1 VFSHLDRVDEGF
13 YFEIRHW
20 CTVTS
25 AKPLSLAYSP
35 CPNDTYI
42 FAAWTN
48 GLIDGAPPVKV
59 VLDDVEAL
67 NEAALNGRHEL
78 TKVSY
83 GAIPYLLDRYRILR
97 AGGALGRG
105 CGPLVVARPGPDGG
119 VAPLAGFRAHVRIAI
134 PGEMTTAY
142 LLLRLAL
149 QRPIDAVP
157 MRFDRIVDAVASGA
171 VDAGLIIHE
180 SRFTYQRAGLAQV
193 EDLGQWWERE
203 TGHPIPLGAI
213 LARRELDPKALANID
228 DTIRRS
234 LAYADSNGASV
245 APYVREHAFEMD
257 EHVMRAHIALYVND
271 YSRDV
276 GDEGIAAIAALFEL
290 AAAARLI
297 PQTIKPE
304 FV

>member
-1 VFSHLDRVDEGF
+1 MTTATRN
-13 YFEIRHW
+13 R
-20 CTVTS
+20 T
-25 AKPLSLAYSP
+25 LSLAYSP

-42 FAAWTN
+42 FAAWTR
-48 GLIDGAPPVKV
+48 GMLSGAPAVEV

-67 NEAALNGRHEL
+67 NEAALAGKFEL

-105 CGPLVVARPGPDGG
+105 CGPLVIAKPGADGM
-119 VAPLAGFRAHVRIAI
+119 VPALADFKPHARIAI
-134 PGEMTTAY
+134 PGPMTTAF

-149 QRPIDAVP
+149 QRPIDVVP
-157 MRFDRIVDAVASGA
+157 MRFDRIVEAVANGD

-180 SRFTYQRAGLAQV
+180 SRFTYQHAGLARV
-193 EDLGQWWERE
+193 ADLGEWWETE
-203 TGHPIPLGAI
+203 TGNPIPLGAI
-213 LARRELDPKALANID
+213 LVRRDVPLAEARALD
-228 DTIRRS
+228 DTIRES
-234 LAYADSNGASV
+234 LAFARRDEAAV

-257 EHVMRAHIALYVND
+257 EAVMRAHIGLYVND
-271 YSRDV
+271 YSADL
-276 GDEGIAAIAALFEL
+276 GDDGIAAIEQLFEL

-297 PQTIKPE
+297 PTRVRPE

>member
-1 VFSHLDRVDEGF
+1 MISGQ
-13 YFEIRHW
+13 
-20 CTVTS
+20 
-25 AKPLSLAYSP
+25 PLSLAYSP

-48 GLIDGAPPVKV
+48 GLIPGAPPVKV

-67 NEAALNGRHEL
+67 NEAALNGSHAL

-83 GAIPYLLDRYRILR
+83 GAIPYLLERYRILR

-105 CGPLVVARPGPDGG
+105 CGPLVVARPGADGIA
-119 VAPLAGFRAHVRIAI
+119 APLAGFRAHARIAI

-157 MRFDRIVDAVASGA
+157 MRFDRIVEAVARGE

-180 SRFTYQRAGLAQV
+180 SRFTYKQAGLARV
-193 EDLGQWWERE
+193 EDLGEWWERE

-213 LARRELDPKALANID
+213 LARRDLSSEQLVAID
-228 DTIRRS
+228 ETIRLS
-234 LAYADSNGASV
+234 LAFADANGAAV

-257 EHVMRAHIALYVND
+257 ENVMRAHIALYVNE

-276 GDEGIAAIAALFEL
+276 GDDGIAAIGALFEL
-290 AAAARLI
+290 ASAARLI
-297 PQTIKPE
+297 PQTHNLE